1 MRCAR
6 KTLKADSFAALDVAT
21 AIGAVTCAVANL
33 IVAKATGAAISAVA
47 SVVVAT
53 PTGAATADTDA
64 APDAH
69 AATAVMSVD
78 VDILMSLVL
87 VLLLVLLVL
96 LLLLLLLVLL
106 RLNHVSHFG
115 HGIEELRLSRGVI
128 RDHCGK
134 LYPHPRTSAILA
146 VGRAAFGKGRVG
158 CACDFGAHAW
168 TGAALETVA
177 AAADAITSGAWAT
190 TDTVQI
196 LEKQVRDYP
205 CIHLLREVCMNG
217 FAFDTLPLDLCL
229 SPVDE
234 FFD

>member
-1 MRCAR
+1 MRCSR

-33 IVAKATGAAISAVA
+33 IVAKATGAAIGAAA

-53 PTGAATADTDA
+53 PTGAATAATDA

-87 VLLLVLLVL
+87 VLLLL
-96 LLLLLLLVLL
+96 LLLLLL

-115 HGIEELRLSRGVI
+115 HGIEELRLSRVI
-128 RDHCGK
+128 RNHCGK
-134 LYPHPRTSAILA
+134 LYPHPRASAILA

-177 AAADAITSGAWAT
+177 AAANAITSGAWAT

-205 CIHLLREVCMNG
+205 CSHLLREVCMNG